1 MSAFGQLRKIRL
13 QLDTLKTGIVGSQL
27 KGNLVTASAAPSVNV
42 PSARVERP
50 PSPPALGMDPAV
62 PRAKDRTGR
71 ISSVLPTRYSPTAIP
86 SFSLDRD
93 KLKITGE
100 KLRTKWDNWD
110 KSNFFSGTT
119 KEDYS
124 FVDER

>member
-71 ISSVLPTRYSPTAIP
+71 ISSVLPTRYSPTATIP
-86 SFSLDRD
+86 SFSLGSPERLENMG
-93 KLKITGE
+93 KYLK
-100 KLRTKWDNWD
+100 TK
-110 KSNFFSGTT
+110 FFSDTPTT
-119 KEDYS
+119 EAIP
-124 FVDER
+124 FGLI

>member
-13 QLDTLKTGIVGSQL
+13 QLDTLKTGIVDSQL
-27 KGNLVTASAAPSVNV
+27 KGNLVTASAAPSINV

-50 PSPPALGMDPAV
+50 PSPPALRITPAV
-62 PRAKDRTGR
+62 PGDRTGR

-86 SFSLDRD
+86 PISLGDSD
-93 KLKITGE
+93 KLKIAGE

-110 KSNFFSGTT
+110 KTSFFSGTT
-119 KEDYS
+119 KEA
-124 FVDER
+124 